1 MKRLSSLTALV
12 TGGSTGIGR
21 IIAARLATEG
31 AKVVI
36 TGRNEAGLKESAQLH
51 ENISWIVADVGN
63 TDDVART
70 VATVIQQHGQLDI
83 LVNNAGVAPVTP
95 LSDLQMEE
103 YDNTFQVNVRGLIDT
118 TRQALPFLKASRGTV
133 INISSTVAVR
143 PLPNMSVYSASKAA
157 VSALTKSWGKELAK
171 DGIRVNSLVVGPIET
186 PIYEKTQ
193 LSPDDAQAH
202 IEAVKK
208 IIPLGRCGRPEEVAA
223 FVAFLASDESHF
235 LTASEFDISG
245 GAAA

>member
-1 MKRLSSLTALV
+1 MKRLSALTALV

-36 TGRNEAGLKESAQLH
+36 TGRNEAGLKESAQQH

-63 TDDVART
+63 TEDVART
-70 VATVIQQHGQLDI
+70 IATVIQQHGQLDI

-118 TRQALPFLKASRGTV
+118 TRQALPFLKASQGTV

-193 LSPDDAQAH
+193 LSPDEAQAH
-202 IEAVKK
+202 IDAVRK
-208 IIPLGRCGRPEEVAA
+208 IIPLGRFGKPEEVAA

-235 LTASEFDISG
+235 LTASEFAIDG